1 MMGKPKIIL
10 KSVTKYYD
18 AYTCALSNI
27 DLTISEGEWVSI
39 IGPSGSGKTTL
50 LNMMSG
56 LDTPTSGT
64 ININGTD
71 LTGLGQKM
79 LAKFRREN
87 VGLIFQQHHLIPYL
101 DALENV
107 MTAQYFHGK
116 VDREIA
122 REALERMG
130 LGQRLKHRPA
140 QLSGGE
146 QQRVCIA
153 RALINDPEIILA
165 DEPTGNLD
173 MKNGEIVMG
182 IIKQLVDE
190 GRTLVIVT
198 HNMDIAKQGRRTIQ
212 LVDGKISTDSSRQ
225 THNPLETSVGRKA
238 NSPPTSTGSARR

>member
-1 MMGKPKIIL
+1 MAKPKIVL

-18 AYTCALSNI
+18 AYTHAVNNI
-27 DLTISEGEWVSI
+27 DLVIPEGEWVSI

-64 ININGTD
+64 VSINDTD
-71 LTGLGQKM
+71 ITGLGQNM

-87 VGLIFQQHHLIPYL
+87 IGLIFQQYHLIPYL
-101 DALENV
+101 TAFENV
-107 MTAQYFHGK
+107 MIAQYFHGTPDK
-116 VDREIA
+116 ETA
-122 REALERMG
+122 RAALENMG
-130 LGQRLKHRPA
+130 LGHRLEHRPA

-153 RALINDPEIILA
+153 RALINDPDIILA

-173 MKNGEIVMG
+173 IKNGEIVMG
-182 IIKQLVDE
+182 IIKKLVDE

-198 HNMDIAKQGRRTIQ
+198 HNMDIAKQGSRTIE
-212 LVDGKISTDSSRQ
+212 LIDGKIFNDSSSRPD
-225 THNPLETSVGRKA
+225 TPLETSI
-238 NSPPTSTGSARR
+238 ARTASIRHGVR